1 MRSGSASWTPDSP
14 RTGRSWPGA
23 KKGAR
28 VRAGAKAGAKTRVRV
43 EERNVPKHDVE
54 PLRLDFVADETR
66 SGFRLHRLE
75 VFNWGTF
82 DGRVWTLALDGRNHL
97 LTGDI
102 GSGKSTLVDAVTT
115 LLVPAHRAAYNRA
128 AGAGSRER
136 TLRSYVLGHYKSER
150 SDLSASVRPVALRDR
165 NHYSVVLGVFR
176 NEGYDQTVT
185 LAQVFWVADTQGQP
199 ERFFAAAEGDLSIA
213 GEFARFGPDV
223 NQLRKRL
230 RGAGVEVFRTFP
242 PYGAWFR
249 RRFGIENEQ
258 ALDLFHQ
265 TVSMKSVGNLTEFV
279 RGHMLEPF
287 DVAPRIAALIEHFDD
302 LSRAHEAVLR
312 ARHQIEHLAPL
323 VADCDNHASLGAE
336 IEELRQCREALRP
349 FFAALKR
356 DLLDERIA
364 RLAEDWSR
372 QDAQIERST
381 ERRDRERRDVDEIR
395 RAIAENGGDRL
406 ERLAAE
412 IRRIEGKRKA
422 RERKA
427 GRYAELVRGVD
438 EAPAAD
444 DTAFLDQ
451 RARLAEQAEAL
462 RTDEARLQNDL
473 TELGVDLRQGKQEH
487 DALIVEIESLKSR
500 RSNIPADQIAM
511 RAALCRAL
519 GLDEAGM
526 PFAGELIQVREEERD
541 WEGAAE
547 RLLRGFGLSLLVPDA
562 AYARVAG
569 WVDAKHLG
577 GRLVYFRVRAPG
589 RRERPELHR
598 DSLVRKLSVKPDSEF
613 YDWLE
618 HELARRFDVACCATA
633 EQFRREARAIT
644 RAGQIKAPG
653 ERHEKDDRHRID
665 DRGRYVLGWTN
676 AAKIAALESD
686 ARRVEARLG
695 ELGTRIGALLEEQ
708 RGVRERLDTLSK
720 LAEYTDFR
728 EIDWASLA
736 AEIARLDD
744 ERRRLESASDLLRQ
758 LNAQLTEARK
768 ALEATEEALQ
778 AHRERR
784 AKTEQRQSDAM
795 ALCTETEAVLD
806 GVDLTALDPRFARL
820 AELRD
825 EALGRHQ
832 LTIESC
838 DNREQDFR
846 QWLQARIDA
855 GDQRLGRLRDRII
868 RAMMA
873 FKERFP
879 LETAEFDANVEAGF
893 EYRAMLDRLKADD
906 LPRFEARFKELLNE
920 NTIREVANFQ
930 SQLARE
936 RETIKDRIARIN
948 ESLGQIDYNPG
959 RYIRLEALP
968 APDADIRDFQA
979 ELRACTEGALTGSE
993 DAPVLRGQV
1002 PPGEG
1007 HRRAAARA
1015 RGHGGA
1021 GPPLDRP
1028 GHRRAQLVRVRGER
1042 ALARRR
1048 QRLRALLGLGRQIRR
1063 AEGEARL
1070 HDPRREPRLPVRPGG
1085 GHRAL
1090 AHVPL
1095 RGHRRSLRA
1104 RLGRV
1109 DAIRSTPVLEAQP
1122 PAPDRDPAPEDPR
1135 HRAVRRERRL
1145 RPHRGT
1151 TGSPGSATCPSRS
1164 TARRR
1169 RGSRGDGPGRLDHPG
1184 GPPAAGPA
1192 ALGARGRPRGPG
1204 GGRDACF
1211 QGA

>member
-1 MRSGSASWTPDSP
+1 MRA
-14 RTGRSWPGA
+14 
-23 KKGAR
+23 
-28 VRAGAKAGAKTRVRV
+28 
-43 EERNVPKHDVE
+43 EVE
-54 PLRLDFVADETR
+54 PLLLDFVSDETR

-82 DGRVWTLALDGRNHL
+82 DGQVWTLVLDGRNHL

-128 AGAGSRER
+128 AGAASRER
-136 TLRSYVLGHYKSER
+136 TLRSYILGHFKSER
-150 SDLSASVRPVALRDR
+150 SDLSVSARPVSLRDR
-165 NHYSVVLGVFR
+165 NNYTVILGVFR

-185 LAQVFWVADTQGQP
+185 LAQVFWVGDSQGQP

-213 GEFARFGPDV
+213 SEFARFGSDI

-242 PYGAWFR
+242 PYGAWLR

-312 ARHQIEHLAPL
+312 ARRQIELLTPL
-323 VADCDNHASLGAE
+323 VTDCEGHAALGAE
-336 IEELRQCREALRP
+336 VEELRQCREALRP
-349 FFAALKR
+349 FFAGLKR
-356 DLLDERIA
+356 DLLDQRIA
-364 RLAEDWSR
+364 RLAEEWSR
-372 QDAQIERST
+372 QSAQIERSA
-381 ERRDRERRDVDEIR
+381 ERRDRERLDVEEIR

-412 IRRIEGKRKA
+412 IRRLESERKA
-422 RERKA
+422 RNAKA
-427 GRYAELVRGVD
+427 ERYAELVRGVG

-444 DTAFLDQ
+444 DAAFLDQ

-473 TELGVDLRQGKQEH
+473 IKLSVDQRQGRDEH
-487 DALIVEIESLKSR
+487 AALSAEIESLKAR
-500 RSNIPADQIAM
+500 RSNIPRDQIAM
-511 RAALCRAL
+511 RAELCRAL
-519 GLDEAGM
+519 GLDETSM
-526 PFAGELIQVREEERD
+526 PFAGELIQVREDEGD

-547 RLLRGFGLSLLVPDA
+547 RLLRGFGLSLLVPDEC
-562 AYARVAG
+562 YARVAG

-589 RRERPELHR
+589 RRELPELHR

-613 YDWLE
+613 YEWLE

-686 ARRVEARLG
+686 LRRLESRLG
-695 ELGTRIGALLEEQ
+695 DLGDRIGAMQGEQ
-708 RGVRERLDTLSK
+708 RDVRDRLETLSK
-720 LAEYTDFR
+720 LAEYADFR
-728 EIDWASLA
+728 ELDWSSLA
-736 AEIARLDD
+736 AGIARLED

-758 LNAQLTEARK
+758 LHAQLEEARK
-768 ALEATEEALQ
+768 ALAATEETLQ
-778 AHRERR
+778 AHRDRR
-784 AKTEQRQSDAM
+784 SKTEQRQSDAT
-795 ALCTETEAVLD
+795 ALRAETEAVLS
-806 GVDLTALDPRFARL
+806 GVDLAALEPRFDRL
-820 AELRD
+820 ADLRE

-838 DNREQDFR
+838 DNREQDLR

-855 GDQRLGRLRDRII
+855 VDHQLARLRDRII
-868 RAMMA
+868 QSMMT
-873 FKERFP
+873 FKEKFP
-879 LETAEFDANVEAGF
+879 LETAEFDANVEARF
-893 EYRAMLDRLKADD
+893 EYRAMLDRLRADD

-968 APDADIRDFQA
+968 APEADIRDFQA

-993 DAPVLRGQV
+993 DAQYSEAKFLQVKGIVERLRGR
-1002 PPGEG
+1002 EG
-1007 HRRAAARA
+1007 TAEQDRRWTARVTDVRNWFVFAASERWHEDDSDFEHYSDSGGKSGGQKEKLAYTILAASLAYQFGLEVGTVRSRTFRFVVIDEA
-1015 RGHGGA
+1015 FGRGSDESTQYGLRLFSKLNLQLLIVT
-1021 GPPLDRP
+1021 PLQKIHVIEPYVASVGFVHIEDDRYS
-1028 GHRRAQLVRVRGER
+1028 
-1042 ALARRR
+1042 
-1048 QRLRALLGLGRQIRR
+1048 RLRNLSIEEYR
-1063 AEGEARL
+1063 EEKARL
-1070 HDPRREPRLPVRPGG
+1070 
-1085 GHRAL
+1085 
-1090 AHVPL
+1090 
-1095 RGHRRSLRA
+1095 
-1104 RLGRV
+1104 
-1109 DAIRSTPVLEAQP
+1109 
-1122 PAPDRDPAPEDPR
+1122 
-1135 HRAVRRERRL
+1135 
-1145 RPHRGT
+1145 
-1151 TGSPGSATCPSRS
+1151 
-1164 TARRR
+1164 
-1169 RGSRGDGPGRLDHPG
+1169 
-1184 GPPAAGPA
+1184 AG
-1192 ALGARGRPRGPG
+1192 
-1204 GGRDACF
+1204 
-1211 QGA
+1211 